1 MLTDARGLRIV
12 SRTCVSLSD
21 VRPVLLRTSPRREEM
36 TSRWLIP
43 ALCYLV
49 LTAALG
55 IATKLSLRHLRW
67 PDIVVWTAIVYA
79 VSVLVIARFRG
90 VHLGLG
96 VGNAWAAVAGVL
108 AVAGLV
114 ALFVALDNGPVTK
127 VVPVTAAYPLVS
139 AVLAVAVFSERISLV
154 RAFGMVLVVVG
165 VVLLSLQR
173 A

>member
-1 MLTDARGLRIV
+1 
-12 SRTCVSLSD
+12 
-21 VRPVLLRTSPRREEM
+21 M
-36 TSRWLIP
+36 TGRWLIP

-49 LTAALG
+49 LTAGLG

-79 VSVLVIARFRG
+79 VSVVVIARVRG

-154 RAFGMVLVVVG
+154 RAFGMMLVVVG

>member
-1 MLTDARGLRIV
+1 
-12 SRTCVSLSD
+12 
-21 VRPVLLRTSPRREEM
+21 M
-36 TSRWLIP
+36 TGRWLIP

-49 LTAALG
+49 LTAGLG
-55 IATKLSLRHLRW
+55 ITTKLSLRHLRW

-79 VSVLVIARFRG
+79 VSVVVIARVRG
-90 VHLGLG
+90 VHLGLS
-96 VGNAWAAVAGVL
+96 VGDAWAVASAVL

-139 AVLAVAVFSERISLV
+139 ALLAVAVFSERISLV
-154 RAFGMVLVVVG
+154 RACGMVLVVLG